1 MNRMRCLVLLLPLS
15 FAACAQSA
23 RGGGACDQW
32 LRQTVR
38 ATGTY
43 LPAQEPYSRPFV
55 FALDLDCNG
64 QVQRVTV
71 ERGTGN
77 LPICEAGQP
86 VEVTGRLIWNK
97 ALVAGHYEINN
108 PQSVLCR

>member
-1 MNRMRCLVLLLPLS
+1 MRFIILLLPLS
-15 FAACAQSA
+15 LAACAQSA

-43 LPAQEPYSRPFV
+43 LAAEEAYSRPFV

-64 QVQRVTV
+64 KVERVTV
-71 ERGTGN
+71 ELGTGN
-77 LPICEAGQP
+77 LPICQPGQQ
-86 VEVTGRLIWNK
+86 VEVTGRLVWNK

-108 PQSVLCR
+108 PESVFCR

>member
-1 MNRMRCLVLLLPLS
+1 MRLIILLLPLS
-15 FAACAQSA
+15 LAACAQSA

-38 ATGTY
+38 ATGAY
-43 LPAQEPYSRPFV
+43 IPAEERYARSYV

-64 QVQRVTV
+64 KVERVTV
-71 ERGTGN
+71 ERGTGD
-77 LPICEAGQP
+77 LPLCEAGQR
-86 VEVTGRLIWNK
+86 VEVTGRLVWNR

-108 PQSVLCR
+108 PQSVVCR